1 MLMKKRSMKLVEMF
15 LLLIVTGN
23 ILHHLQICF
32 SDNFIA
38 EVLHQLNG

>member
-1 MLMKKRSMKLVEMF
+1 MLMKKRSMKLVQMF

-23 ILHHLQICF
+23 ILHNLQICF